1 MDKKIFSQEIE
12 RKEELELITKAQSLI
27 NSHYEIQQEKLIG
40 EKSEKELE
48 GLEEFKK
55 ELSRHIKI
63 DKMSNADIYKMA
75 RKLVIETAKELKRT
89 Y

>member
-1 MDKKIFSQEIE
+1 MDKNFIYQEIE
-12 RKEELELITKAQSLI
+12 RKEEIELITKAQFLV

-48 GLEEFKK
+48 GLEEFKR
-55 ELSRHIKI
+55 ELSKHIKI
-63 DKMSNADIYKMA
+63 DRLSNAEIYKMA
-75 RKLVIETAKELKRT
+75 RKLVIKTVKELKKS